1 MRLIAVLFSLL
12 PVSAWAAL
20 VPPGGG
26 ASPGPDLPEPLRS
39 LAAWGFALQRSL
51 TGEMRDKLAL
61 MKETGSW
68 EPAAA
73 IILAAFLYGIFHAVG
88 PGHGK
93 VVIGGWF
100 ATRRAK
106 LAHGFA
112 ASLIAAMVQAGSAIV
127 AVALLAGV
135 LSLAPRAVNAGAAW
149 LETGSFALIVLI
161 GAVTLWRTL
170 TDRGCGHDHGH
181 HDHGHHHHHA
191 DGSCCGGR
199 HHHHEPQVVQLVD
212 PRAARKERNALFAMA
227 AAVGFRPCSGAILVL
242 LFCFANQMVLVGI
255 LATLAMGVGVSLT
268 VAAIGL
274 GALGLNR
281 LVDRHFGGSTLG
293 GRIRKAL
300 AVAGAAGITLLGLV
314 LLLGALVN
322 GPTLSG

>member
-1 MRLIAVLFSLL
+1 MRLIFLVLSLV
-12 PVSAWAAL
+12 PSSAWAAL
-20 VPPGGG
+20 VPGGG
-26 ASPGPDLPEPLRS
+26 SAPGSDLPEPLRS
-39 LAAWGFALQRSL
+39 LAAWGFALQRKL
-51 TGEMRDKLAL
+51 TGEMREQLGL

-73 IILAAFLYGIFHAVG
+73 IVLAAFLYGVFHAVG

-100 ATRRAK
+100 ATRRARVV
-106 LAHGFA
+106 HGLA
-112 ASLIAAMVQAGSAIV
+112 ASLIAAMVQAGSAIL

-135 LSLAPRAVNAGAAW
+135 LSLAPREVNAGAAW
-149 LETGSFALIVLI
+149 LEAGSFAMIAAI
-161 GAVTLWRTL
+161 GAMMTWRTL
-170 TDRGCGHDHGH
+170 TGRGCGHDHGP
-181 HDHGHHHHHA
+181 HGDHHHHHHH
-191 DGSCCGGR
+191 DGACCGHHR
-199 HHHHEPQVVQLVD
+199 HETAKDGP
-212 PRAARKERNALFAMA
+212 AERNALFAMA

-242 LFCFANQMVLVGI
+242 LFCFANGMVLIGV
-255 LATLAMGVGVSLT
+255 LATLAMGLGVAIT

-281 LVDRHFGGSTLG
+281 LVESGFGEGSLG
-293 GRIRKAL
+293 GRVRTGLAL
-300 AVAGAAGITLLGLV
+300 AGSLSITALGVV